1 MRLAIAEDS
10 FLLREGI
17 GQLLAAEGHD
27 VILSVADAGALL
39 RGLEGERPDLV
50 IVDVRMPPDF
60 VDEGIHAALRI
71 RECWPEVG
79 ILVLSQVVERRHVRD
94 LLDGRGG
101 IGYLLKDRVSDIA
114 GFLDAIKRVQAG
126 GTAFDPEV
134 IRQLLAARNGADAT
148 LGGLGGRERA
158 VLELV
163 AQGHSNAAIARRLHV
178 SRSAV
183 EKHIATIFDEFG
195 LYADSTLNRR
205 VLAVLAYL
213 GAERPAEK

>member
-60 VDEGIHAALRI
+60 RI

-205 VLAVLAYL
+205 VLAVLAYR